1 MIGAMNR
8 RAALLEKTQTDDGG
22 GGYAESWSTVDTVW
36 AALSLKSASTTYTAD
51 KLFPKV
57 SVTVTIRRRTDI
69 TSGWRI
75 TMDDRTLDVNAISDP
90 GPQSATIILSCT
102 VRP

>member
-22 GGYAESWSTVDTVW
+22 GGYSESWETIDTVW
-36 AALSLKSASTTYTAD
+36 AALSLKTAAITYGAD
-51 KLFPKV
+51 KAAPKV
-57 SVTVTIRRRTDI
+57 IAGITIRRRTDI
-69 TSGWRI
+69 ASGWRI
-75 TMDDRTLDVNAISDP
+75 SMDDKTYDVNTVSDP
-90 GPQSATIILSCT
+90 GPQSATITLSCT